1 MKDNKQMQE
10 IEQETISS
18 FIAEFLEG
26 DEDFDSLTDDEKDK
40 TFGIYSTILN
50 AVHRSSFYENVY
62 PIIYVVDT
70 KSKEVVEKAMNRI
83 IDIVPEV
90 GRITVQLVN

>member
-1 MKDNKQMQE
+1 MKNNEVTE

-18 FIAEFLEG
+18 FIVEFLEG
-26 DEDFDSLTDDEKDK
+26 DEDFDSLTKDEQDK